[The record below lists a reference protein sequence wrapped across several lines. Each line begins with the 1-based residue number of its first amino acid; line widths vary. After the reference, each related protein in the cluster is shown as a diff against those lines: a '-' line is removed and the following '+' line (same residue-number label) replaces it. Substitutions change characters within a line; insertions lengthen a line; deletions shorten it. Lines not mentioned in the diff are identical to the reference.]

1 MQLRV
6 IKADGS
12 IEEYLHTKIV
22 GTINRAIGETG
33 EGDISIAEQ
42 LSEVVTYFLYHRQ
55 KPRVVSSS
63 EIFSIIMAVL
73 SGTGYEDAA
82 LCLSEH
88 YYQRKLKRLRI
99 EVVSIHIEH
108 LADAEKIS
116 RNDGFQARSR
126 WDKSKIVD
134 DLMKKHNL
142 FRQTART
149 IASMVEEKVFQMGL
163 TIVPASLIKQ
173 LVLGD
178 AAAVLSAEEYLRT
191 EEQLQPV

>member
-12 IEEYLHTKIV
+12 IEEYLHTKVV
-22 GTINRAIGETG
+22 GTINRAIGEAG
-33 EGDISIAEQ
+33 DGDIGISEQ

-63 EIFSIIMAVL
+63 EIFSIIQAVL
-73 SGTGYEDAA
+73 SGTGYEEAA
-82 LCLSEH
+82 VCLSEH
-88 YYQRKLKRLRI
+88 RYERKLKRSRI
-99 EVVSIHIEH
+99 EVLAVDIEQ
-108 LADAEKIS
+108 LSDAEKLS
-116 RNDGFQARSR
+116 RADGFEGRSR
-126 WDKSKIVD
+126 WDKSKIAN
-134 DLMKKHNL
+134 DLMNKYNL

-163 TIVPASLIKQ
+163 TQIPSSLVKQ

-178 AAAVLSAEEYLRT
+178 AAAVLRAEEYLRA
-191 EEQLQPV
+191 EQQLQLV